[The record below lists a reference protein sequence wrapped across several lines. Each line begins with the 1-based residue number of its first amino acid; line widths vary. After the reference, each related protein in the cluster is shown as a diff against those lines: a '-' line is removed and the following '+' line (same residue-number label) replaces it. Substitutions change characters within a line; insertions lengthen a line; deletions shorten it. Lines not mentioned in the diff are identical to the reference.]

1 MKKNFKGQILFG
13 TAVVGALGSFTAGG
27 TVSAQNV
34 NDNFKNLGYKN
45 LNDNFLEDYKKDLI
59 KHFGLKS
66 TEDLPKFNF
75 DDFNDYAKNEI
86 KTANNSRSTVKNIF
100 FGTHDNGYIKKE
112 HLIDYLEKYYEP
124 AVLERVKKQAY
135 IEGEK
140 EGKEKA
146 REEFLKGNN
155 LNSGTGLASASGSFG
170 SIFSKA
176 ISSLNNMATT
186 FKNKIKTLDSK
197 TLAISAAIL
206 AGSGYLLF
214 SGNNKENN
222 NEKIN
227 KKNRS
232 YRKYNSKKVNK
243 NVIDDDDFG
252 YSCQKNDDKDNDD
265 DDYFD

>member
-13 TAVVGALGSFTAGG
+13 TAVVGALGSLAAGG

-66 TEDLPKFNF
+66 VEDLPKFDF

-86 KTANNSRSTVKNIF
+86 KTANNSRGTVKNIF
-100 FGTHDNGYIKKE
+100 FGTHDNSYIKKE
-112 HLIDYLEKYYEP
+112 HLINYLDKYYEP

-146 REEFLKGNN
+146 REEFLKNN
-155 LNSGTGLASASGSFG
+155 IFNANTGLASVSGSFG

-176 ISSLNNMATT
+176 ISSLNNMAAT

-243 NVIDDDDFG
+243 NVIDDDDFE
-252 YSCQKNDDKDNDD
+252 YSYQKNDDKDNDD